1 MRKLNSNNLE
11 DKYILYY
18 FDWIL
23 KTFIFIG
30 KFTSLKAISTYLN
43 INYNIITQI
52 NSGKSICYNKFI
64 KINKI

>member
-30 KFTSLKAISTYLN
+30 KFTSLKTISTYLN

-64 KINKI
+64 KITKL

>member
-11 DKYILYY
+11 DKYFLYY

-23 KTFIFIG
+23 KTFILIG

-52 NSGKSICYNKFI
+52 KSGKSICYNKFI
-64 KINKI
+64 KIDRI